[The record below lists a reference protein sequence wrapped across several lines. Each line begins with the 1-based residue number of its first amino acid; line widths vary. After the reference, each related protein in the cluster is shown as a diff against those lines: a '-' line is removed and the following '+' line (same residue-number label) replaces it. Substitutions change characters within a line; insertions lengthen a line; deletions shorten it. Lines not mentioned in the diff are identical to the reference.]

1 MEISLAQ
8 SQRLCAAGCQF
19 TVVSQLLFKKKYSFP
34 YFYINHIYYIC
45 FKLMCE
51 YSKQIVNQVLTNVYK
66 RFICL

>member
-51 YSKQIVNQVLTNVYK
+51 YSK
-66 RFICL
+66 